1 MQNGP
6 DQDSR
11 NDWLVHA
18 ETYHF
23 LHDKSANS
31 TLPIPLQA
39 AREFAAWN
47 RDLILLL

>member
-1 MQNGP
+1 VQNGP

-11 NDWLVHA
+11 NDRLIHE
-18 ETYHF
+18 ETHHF
-23 LHDKSANS
+23 LHDKRANS

-39 AREFAAWN
+39 AHEFAAWN